1 MNRIKT
7 TIGFSIVCTLLVLVV
22 NSMSF
27 LVIEVLPY
35 SFNEYSYFDIM
46 GVGLLYGILVF
57 LLVLIGGIKFSNI
70 YIPFIYLAFSLYLL
84 NRNMLYGYDFIFHL
98 NFSFSLL
105 SSIIYETI
113 GNFDL
118 LPNNIIDLIVFNTI
132 FFLYQFIL
140 LLISKKVF
148 FHLKSRWNN
157 ISN

>member
-1 MNRIKT
+1 MSHINT
-7 TIGFSIVCTLLVLVV
+7 TIGFSLVYTLLVLVV

-35 SFNEYSYFDIM
+35 SFNEYSYFEYL

-70 YIPFIYLAFSLYLL
+70 YIPLIYLALSLYFL
-84 NRNMLYGYDFIFHL
+84 NQDLLYGYDLIFLL
-98 NFSFSLL
+98 NFSFSII

-113 GNFDL
+113 RNFDL

-132 FFLYQFIL
+132 FFLYQFI
-140 LLISKKVF
+140 
-148 FHLKSRWNN
+148 
-157 ISN
+157 